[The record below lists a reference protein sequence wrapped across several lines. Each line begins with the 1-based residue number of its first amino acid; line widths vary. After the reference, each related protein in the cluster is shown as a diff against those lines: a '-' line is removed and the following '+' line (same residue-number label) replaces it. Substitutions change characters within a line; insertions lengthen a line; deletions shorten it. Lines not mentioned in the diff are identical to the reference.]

1 MPKFLTHFFRAHV
14 LRTAGLVGLATLLA
28 GAVPATAQQKSTLN
42 QVMQRGTVRIAIIG
56 GSPPFSTITP
66 SGTPEGYDIDV
77 ANQLSAALGVKPEF
91 VITDVPGRI
100 VSLQS
105 GKVDL
110 TIASFTKTVE
120 RSKVI
125 AFSHPYVVVSLQFLV
140 LANRNDLKTIDDLNK
155 PSMKIA
161 ITRGGTAEANVP
173 KVIPNATPARFDAMN
188 DVLLALKAGQVDA
201 LSQDTLYNGQLMGR
215 EPNTYKVLP
224 GLYSHEE
231 FGIGVP
237 AGDPDWLRVV
247 NVWVDQFNASGD
259 NGRLFKKWFGYD
271 LAPIQAHY

>member
-1 MPKFLTHFFRAHV
+1 MPKLLAHV
-14 LRTAGLVGLATLLA
+14 LRLAGLVGLATMLA
-28 GAVPATAQQKSTLN
+28 GAVPGMAQQKSILN
-42 QVMQRGTVRIAIIG
+42 QVVQRGTVRIAIIG

-66 SGTPEGYDIDV
+66 SGTPQGYDIDV

-140 LANRNDLKTIDDLNK
+140 LANRDDIKTIDDLNK
-155 PSMKIA
+155 PLMKIA

-173 KVIPNATPARFDAMN
+173 KVLPNVTPARFDAMN

-201 LSQDTLYNGQLMGR
+201 LSQDNLYNGQLMGR

-224 GLYSHEE
+224 GNTWFPHEE

-247 NVWVDQFNASGD
+247 DVWVDQFNASGD
-259 NGRLFKKWFGYD
+259 NGRLFKKWFGD
-271 LAPIQAHY
+271 HLPPIQAHY